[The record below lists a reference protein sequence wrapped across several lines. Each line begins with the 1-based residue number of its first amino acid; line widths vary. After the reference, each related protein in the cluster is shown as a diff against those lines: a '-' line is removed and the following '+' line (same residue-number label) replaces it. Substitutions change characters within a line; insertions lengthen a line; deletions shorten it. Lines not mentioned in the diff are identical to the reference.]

1 MYTIKNNIIS
11 KNYYIDK
18 SYRVGRAGTAIVLF
32 SVLLIFA
39 SMCFASGSGIPGDR
53 SNEKT
58 ITDAARNATPAA
70 PSVERLIELAKTD
83 HIELLEWSMALY
95 DRNIKD
101 YTAVLHKQERID
113 GKLIK
118 PQEIAFWFRDKP
130 YSLLMK
136 WEKNAVKIDKLL
148 YVEGR
153 ENNNMYV
160 HPTGSFA
167 WIKSVKRDPKCE
179 EALKGSLKTADEF
192 GFYRNMLYLHKVL
205 TKAQSCRTM
214 KSKYLGKSNV
224 YGCDTVAMETTFT
237 GDDCRYRKIIMHF
250 DTKHILPLAL
260 VFYDRSGKL
269 YGSYAFSDLK
279 LNTGITEETFCKD
292 KNKM

>member
-1 MYTIKNNIIS
+1 MYTMKNIIIAN
-11 KNYYIDK
+11 NYYIDK
-18 SYRVGRAGTAIVLF
+18 SCRAGREGTFLLLLTVM
-32 SVLLIFA
+32 LIFA
-39 SMCFASGSGIPGDR
+39 SMCFASGSGIPGNRRD
-53 SNEKT
+53 EKSLRN
-58 ITDAARNATPAA
+58 AARNAAPAS
-70 PSVERLIELAKTD
+70 PSAERLIELAKTD

-118 PQEIAFWFRDKP
+118 PQEIAFWFRDEP

-136 WEKNAVKIDKLL
+136 WEKNAVTIDKLL
-148 YVEGR
+148 YVEGK

-160 HPTGSFA
+160 HPTGVFA
-167 WIKSVKRDPKCE
+167 WIKSVKRKPKCE

-192 GFYRNMLYLHKVL
+192 GFYRNMIYLHKVF
-205 TKAQSCRTM
+205 TEAQSCRSM
-214 KSKYLGKSNV
+214 KSRYLGKGNV
-224 YGCDTVAMETTFT
+224 YGRETVAMEATFQ
-237 GDDCRYRKIIMHF
+237 GHNCIYRKIIIHF

-279 LNTGITEETFCKD
+279 LNTGITEETFCKN